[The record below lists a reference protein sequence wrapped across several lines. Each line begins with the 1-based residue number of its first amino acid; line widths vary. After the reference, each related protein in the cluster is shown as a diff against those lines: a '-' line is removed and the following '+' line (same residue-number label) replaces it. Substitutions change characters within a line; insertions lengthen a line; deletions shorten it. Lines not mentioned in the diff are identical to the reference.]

1 VSTSV
6 DGAVVGAQAAG
17 YVRNVAL
24 YREDLRRYL
33 RELNWADEWRSAAFD
48 NAEDELAFHS
58 TVLSRLYE
66 AGWNRYGWPE
76 DAGGLGGTEIHRA
89 AYFEELAA
97 AMLPAPEQHWTLEV
111 IGPAVHHFAPHLA
124 AQFLPAYLRGSE
136 WWGQC
141 FSEPEAGSDLAA
153 LRCRAVDDGA
163 GGFVINGQKIW
174 TSQGPTATRFLLLAR
189 TGTPESRHRGL
200 STFLVDAGVAGL
212 TVRPIAL
219 ASGRRELAEVF
230 FDDVRVPHDRLIGD
244 IDAGWAVVMYLMQY
258 ERGMYGYAV
267 LTTALTELGR
277 LRAEMV
283 THGASEASRERFAR
297 IYVSVVAAQARAART
312 VRALAE
318 KRMVGPES
326 SIDKLLFA
334 KAEKDINDLILD
346 VRREWMIAGAA
357 PAATSSAGAA
367 PAATS
372 SAGAAP
378 AATSSTGARPGVGK
392 ELNAARAKWWY
403 TRAATIMG
411 GSAEV
416 QRGIIADH
424 ILGLPKEQRR

>member
-1 VSTSV
+1 VS
-6 DGAVVGAQAAG
+6 Q
-17 YVRNVAL
+17 VAL
-24 YREDLRRYL
+24 YRQDFRRYL
-33 RELNWADEWRSAAFD
+33 RELDWADEWRSASFD
-48 NAEDELAFHS
+48 NAEDELAYHA
-58 TVLSRLYE
+58 TVLARLSE

-76 DAGGLGGTEIHRA
+76 AAGGLGGTEIHRA

-111 IGPAVHHFAPHLA
+111 IGPALYHYAPQLA
-124 AQFLPAYLRGSE
+124 AQYLPGYLRGAE

-141 FSEPEAGSDLAA
+141 FSEPESGSDLAG
-153 LRCRAVDDGA
+153 LRCRASEDGA

-174 TSQGPTATRFLLLAR
+174 TSQGPTATRFLVLAR

-200 STFLVDAGVAGL
+200 STFLVDADSPGV
-212 TVRPIAL
+212 TVRAITL

-230 FDDVRVPHDRLIGD
+230 FDDVRVPHERLVGE
-244 IDAGWAVVMYLMQY
+244 AGGGWAVVMYLMQY

-277 LRAEMV
+277 LRATMA
-283 THGASEASRERFAR
+283 THGASPASRERFAQ
-297 IYVSVVAAQARAART
+297 IYVSVIAAQARAATT

-318 KRMVGPES
+318 GRSVGPNS

-346 VRREWMIAGAA
+346 VRREWMLTGTAHETAAGGG
-357 PAATSSAGAA
+357 T
-367 PAATS
+367 
-372 SAGAAP
+372 
-378 AATSSTGARPGVGK
+378 

-411 GSAEV
+411 GTAEV

-424 ILGLPKEQRR
+424 LLGLPKEKR